1 MKYFSNLYNDPKT
14 GFAGVE
20 EMKRKWNEENPN
32 KPLSSSQVKNLLH
45 AEETYTKHK
54 PIKLKFPTRKVFAP
68 EIDFLW
74 QADLVEMP
82 KYFAAENN
90 GFNYILTVID
100 VFSKYAFAREIK
112 RNNGNYVTAAFEN
125 IFKTEKRVPEQI
137 QTDDGNEL
145 INKQTQAL
153 IKNQGIH
160 WFSARN

>member
-1 MKYFSNLYNDPKT
+1 MKTFSNFYNNPKI

-32 KPLSSSQVKNLLH
+32 KPLSSLQVEKLLH

-82 KYFAAENN
+82 KSFAVENN

-100 VFSKYAFAREIK
+100 VFSKYAFAREINRK
-112 RNNGNYVTAAFEN
+112 NGDYVKAAFEN
-125 IFKTEKRVPEQI
+125 IFETEKRVPKQL
-137 QTDDGNEL
+137 QTDDGNEF

-153 IKNQGIH
+153 FKSHNIH
-160 WFSARN
+160 LV